1 MSTSSK
7 ITGRGANKTENIK
20 ETIIYND
27 IGEEI
32 HILKGIH
39 GSMSVKKIEYDYN
52 HFTGEEW
59 CPYCHTKIEHLEGY
73 WECPICNY
81 SITDDEVE
89 YGDGYPSLEATYE
102 DDYGEYYDE

>member
-32 HILKGIH
+32 HILKGIPW
-39 GSMSVKKIEYDYN
+39 SNACEKK
-52 HFTGEEW
+52 
-59 CPYCHTKIEHLEGY
+59 
-73 WECPICNY
+73 
-81 SITDDEVE
+81 
-89 YGDGYPSLEATYE
+89 
-102 DDYGEYYDE
+102 